1 MAGSQPLST
10 GAQINFG
17 DLKQINYKV
26 DVLYLIERHE
36 EKGEKVVGVEA
47 ELARSPRAVG
57 PPPSP

>member
-1 MAGSQPLST
+1 MIERKLSKRSS
-10 GAQINFG
+10 QIN
-17 DLKQINYKV
+17 NKV

-36 EKGEKVVGVEA
+36 EKGEEVVGVEA